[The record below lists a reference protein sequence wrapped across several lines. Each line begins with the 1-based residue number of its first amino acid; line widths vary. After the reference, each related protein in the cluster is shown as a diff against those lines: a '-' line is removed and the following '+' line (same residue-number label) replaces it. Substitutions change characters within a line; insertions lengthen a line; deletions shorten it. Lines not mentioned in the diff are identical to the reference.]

1 VSASITQESTQK
13 YMRVHNGN
21 SASGDPFIDLQGGSK
36 ATVFF
41 EPNPP
46 QYLSQG
52 IYAYVE
58 GSIKSAT
65 IRFVPL
71 QQGE

>member
-1 VSASITQESTQK
+1 
-13 YMRVHNGN
+13 MRLHNGN
-21 SASGDPFIDLQGGSK
+21 SASADPVIDLQGGSK
-36 ATVFF
+36 ATTFF
-41 EPNPP
+41 NPDPP

-52 IYAYVE
+52 LYAFVE

-65 IRFVPL
+65 IRFVAL